1 MLWGTLDP
9 RCVEFE
15 SVREQLAGP
24 LGAVGES
31 SCAPYT
37 PNQWS
42 HLVSLASGN
51 RSRMLPSRG
60 GAGRLHLE
68 RVTKSCFPAD
78 HPLLTTFTAH
88 PAHLSPGGVQQQLFF
103 GGEPEELRRW

>member
-1 MLWGTLDP
+1 
-9 RCVEFE
+9 
-15 SVREQLAGP
+15 
-24 LGAVGES
+24 
-31 SCAPYT
+31 
-37 PNQWS
+37 
-42 HLVSLASGN
+42 
-51 RSRMLPSRG
+51 MLPSRG
-60 GAGRLHLE
+60 GAGRLHLD

>member
-31 SCAPYT
+31 SCAPNT
-37 PNQWS
+37 QPGPSGLSVRDRS
-42 HLVSLASGN
+42 HL
-51 RSRMLPSRG
+51 LPSRG

>member
-31 SCAPYT
+31 SCAPQHPT
-37 PNQWS
+37 SGRIW
-42 HLVSLASGN
+42 SLASGD
-51 RSRMLPSRG
+51 RSHMLPSRG